1 MNIRYETIE
10 AGLFIENRKRFAA
23 LLKPKAVAIINSND
37 EMPRSAD
44 QNFVFRQNSDLFYLT
59 GIDQEDTALF
69 LFPDAPTPEQR
80 EILFVRRTNEH
91 IAVWEGHKY
100 TKEEARAQSGIQTI
114 FWYDEFYTAITR
126 LMLAADTIYYNSNE
140 NPRYVSDVQ
149 YRDLRLLAEMRNR
162 YPLHKYE
169 RAAPL
174 LTQLREVKSPTE
186 IVLMQKA
193 IDITDKA
200 FRRLLRFVKPGVAE
214 YEIEAEIT
222 HEFIRNRSN
231 GHAYTPIIASGKNA
245 CVLHYIANNGM
256 CSDGELI
263 LMDFGSDYANYIS
276 DLTRCIPVNGKF
288 SPRQKDVYNAVLR
301 VMRQATAMLTVGNTF
316 AAYNKAV
323 GAIMEQELIS
333 LGLLRAEDVA
343 KQDPAAPL
351 YKRYFMHGTSHFLGI
366 DVHDVGDYN
375 TPFRAGN
382 CFSCEPGIYIPEEG
396 LGIRIENNILITDNG
411 PVDLMANIPIE
422 IEEIEALMA
431 R

>member
-10 AGLFIENRKRFAA
+10 ADLFIENRKRFAA

-186 IVLMQKA
+186 IALMQKA

-200 FRRLLRFVKPGVAE
+200 FRRLLSFVKPGVAE

>member
-23 LLKPKAVAIINSND
+23 LLKPKAVDIINSND

>member
-1 MNIRYETIE
+1 MNIRYKTIE
-10 AGLFIENRKRFAA
+10 SGLFIENRKRFAA
-23 LLKPKAVAIINSND
+23 MLGKNSVAIINSND

-59 GIDQEDTALF
+59 GIDQEETALF

-80 EILFVRRTNEH
+80 EILFIRRTNEH

-114 FWYDEFYTAITR
+114 FWYDEFHTAINR

-140 NPRYVSDVQ
+140 NPRFASEVE
-149 YRDLRLLAEMRNR
+149 YRDLRLLADMRKR

-174 LTQLREVKSPTE
+174 LTNLREVKSQPE
-186 IVLMQKA
+186 IAIMQQA
-193 IDITDKA
+193 IDITEKA
-200 FRRLLRFVKPGVAE
+200 FRRVLGFVKPGVTE

-222 HEFIRNRSN
+222 HEFIRNRAQ

-245 CVLHYIANNGM
+245 CVLHYIANNGP
-256 CSDGELI
+256 CADGELI
-263 LMDFGSDYANYIS
+263 LMDFGSEYGNYIS

-301 VMRQATAMLTVGNTF
+301 VMKQARAMLVVGNTF
-316 AAYNKAV
+316 TEYNKAV
-323 GAIMEQELIS
+323 GAIMEQELIG
-333 LGLLRAEDVA
+333 LGLLKADEVA
-343 KQDPAAPL
+343 KQDPTAPL
-351 YKRYFMHGTSHFLGI
+351 YKKYFMHGTSHFLGI

-375 TPFRAGN
+375 APFRAGN

-396 LGIRIENNILITDNG
+396 IGIRIENNILITNDG

-422 IEEIEALMA
+422 VEEIEALMA
-431 R
+431 K

>member
-10 AGLFIENRKRFAA
+10 ADLFIENRKRFAA

-186 IVLMQKA
+186 IALMQKA

-288 SPRQKDVYNAVLR
+288 SSRQKDVYNAVLR

-323 GAIMEQELIS
+323 GTIMEQELIS

-343 KQDPAAPL
+343 KQDPANPL

>member
-1 MNIRYETIE
+1 MNIRYETIDS
-10 AGLFIENRKRFAA
+10 GLFIENRKRFAA
-23 LLKPKAVAIINSND
+23 LLNKNAVAIINSND

-114 FWYDEFYTAITR
+114 FWYDEFYTAINR
-126 LMLAADTIYYNSNE
+126 LMLAAGTIYYNSNE
-140 NPRYVSDVQ
+140 NPRFVSDVQ
-149 YRDLRLLAEMRNR
+149 YRDLRLLAEMRYR
-162 YPLHKYE
+162 YPMHKYE

-174 LTQLREVKSPTE
+174 LTQLREVKSKPE
-186 IVLMQKA
+186 IELMQKA
-193 IDITDKA
+193 CDITDKA
-200 FRRLLRFVKPGVAE
+200 FRRLLGFIKPNVAE

-245 CVLHYIANNGM
+245 CVLHYIANNGP
-256 CSDGELI
+256 CKDGELI
-263 LMDFGSDYANYIS
+263 LMDFGADYANFIA
-276 DLTRCIPVNGKF
+276 DLTRCVPVSGKF

-301 VMRQATAMLTVGNTF
+301 VLKQARAMLIVGNTF
-316 AAYNKAV
+316 AEYNKAV
-323 GAIMEQELIS
+323 GQIMEQELIG
-333 LGLLRAEDVA
+333 LGLLNADEVA
-343 KQDPAAPL
+343 KQDPSAPL
-351 YKRYFMHGTSHFLGI
+351 YKKYFMHGTSHFLGI

-375 TPFRAGN
+375 VPFRAGN

-396 LGIRIENNILITDNG
+396 LGIRIENNILITENG
-411 PVDLMANIPIE
+411 PIDLMANIPIE
-422 IEEIEALMA
+422 VEEIEALMA
-431 R
+431 K

>member
-100 TKEEARAQSGIQTI
+100 TKEEARAQSGIQTV
-114 FWYDEFYTAITR
+114 FWFDEFYTAIAR

-140 NPRYVSDVQ
+140 NPRFVSDVQ
-149 YRDLRLLAEMRNR
+149 YRDLRLLADIRNR
-162 YPLHKYE
+162 YPMHKYE

-174 LTQLREVKSPTE
+174 LTQLREVKSPVE
-186 IVLMQKA
+186 IALMHKA

-200 FRRLLRFVKPGVAE
+200 FRRLLSFVKPGVAE

-245 CVLHYIANNGM
+245 CVLHYIANNGV

-301 VMRQATAMLTVGNTF
+301 VMKKASAMLTVGNTF
-316 AAYNKAV
+316 AEYNKAV
-323 GAIMEQELIS
+323 GAIMEQELIG
-333 LGLLRAEDVA
+333 LGLLKAEDVA

-375 TPFRAGN
+375 APFRAGN

-411 PVDLMANIPIE
+411 PIDLMANIPIE
-422 IEEIEALMA
+422 IDEIEALMA

>member
-10 AGLFIENRKRFAA
+10 ADLFIENRKRFAA

>member
-10 AGLFIENRKRFAA
+10 ADLFIENRKRFAA

-186 IVLMQKA
+186 IALMQKA

-200 FRRLLRFVKPGVAE
+200 FRRLLSFVKPGVAE

-333 LGLLRAEDVA
+333 LGLLKAEDVA

-411 PVDLMANIPIE
+411 PLDLMANIPIE
-422 IEEIEALMA
+422 IDEIEALMA